1 MAAGRDGERPLP
13 GRHGVD
19 RRGRANCRAAQA
31 SGVRVPHAA
40 EFGAWA
46 TKIRLDG
53 SSSLRCSMV
62 QGGHLP
68 KAGVYLPHAKSRV
81 VGCRPAVE
89 GADMQHAGHRLV
101 PVE

>member
-1 MAAGRDGERPLP
+1 MAKGRYRVGMESTGVGEPTVVLPRLRGYVCRTRPNS
-13 GRHGVD
+13 
-19 RRGRANCRAAQA
+19 A
-31 SGVRVPHAA
+31 
-40 EFGAWA
+40 AWA